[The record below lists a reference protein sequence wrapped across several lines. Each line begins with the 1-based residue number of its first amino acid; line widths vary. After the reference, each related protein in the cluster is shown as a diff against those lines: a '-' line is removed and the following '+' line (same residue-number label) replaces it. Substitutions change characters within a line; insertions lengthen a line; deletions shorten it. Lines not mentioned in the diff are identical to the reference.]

1 MRWAA
6 ALVLVLATYNP
17 TKWNFIRWA
26 TDNWGDQLPMIALC
40 GILLVIGYVI
50 FLRATFRSIG
60 PFGILLVAA
69 LIGALLWVIIDREW
83 LSLDDTTA
91 MSWVGLIALSFVLAI
106 GLSWSIVRRALSGQ
120 ADVDDVDE

>member
-106 GLSWSIVRRALSGQ
+106 GLSWSIARRALSGQ